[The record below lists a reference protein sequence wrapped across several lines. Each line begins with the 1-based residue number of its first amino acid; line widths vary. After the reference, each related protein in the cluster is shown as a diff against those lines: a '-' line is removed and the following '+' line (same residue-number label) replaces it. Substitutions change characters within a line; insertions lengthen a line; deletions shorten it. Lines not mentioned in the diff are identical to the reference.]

1 MKRHARLGLTQ
12 TALLTL
18 LLALPAQAQN
28 APEASAAPPADPA
41 AAGTPQTAPLQPPD
55 SILPDP
61 DKQKFFLTLTEAIDV
76 AQKQNHDILLAEERI
91 RDARLQI
98 TETGA
103 QGLPQLAATASY
115 GRQDPVT
122 AGQVTNVGAGGAA
135 GGGLTDNPQFA
146 AFLGTASVNTFQ
158 SNVTLSQTL
167 FAGFRIVDAVRLAN
181 VNVDMMLQALRQT
194 RQNVAFRVTNAY
206 FNALRAWQVVQ
217 IEEEALAQAREQIR
231 AAEVRLKAG
240 TGVRLDLL
248 QAQSQMLQIQ
258 QRLSQSVN
266 AYEKAKMQLN
276 QVMGRETD
284 YPVLLNNY
292 ATVAAYQL
300 DEAQSLQTALEN
312 RADLRQIRLQK
323 EISEMNAVIQG
334 RTLWPTISAQ
344 VRYSL
349 QDNAVVNGNSANI
362 QNLNYGLNMNWPI
375 FDGLAAQSK
384 VQRAENS
391 AQQAQ
396 INLNQKQ
403 QQVIL
408 DVRQAYMDVDEV
420 LEREQLALA
429 GVELAKENLRVARI
443 SYREGVGVMLDVIT
457 AQNNLQQ
464 AQNNLVT
471 ARFDLNIRRAALYQ
485 ALGLDIID
493 QLR

>member
-1 MKRHARLGLTQ
+1 MKRWQRLGSLSLGLMAFCIPAMADQ
-12 TALLTL
+12 T
-18 LLALPAQAQN
+18 
-28 APEASAAPPADPA
+28 EEIPA
-41 AAGTPQTAPLQPPD
+41 AQTTPLHAPGD
-55 SILPDP
+55 VFPDP
-61 DKQKFFLTLTEAIDV
+61 EKQKFFLTLTEAIDL
-76 AQKQNHDILLAEERI
+76 AQKQNHSILLAEERI
-91 RDARLQI
+91 LDARLQI

-103 QGLPQLAATASY
+103 QGLPRLEATAAY
-115 GRQDPVT
+115 GRQDPVS
-122 AGQVTNVGAGGAA
+122 AGQTTNVGAGAGM

-158 SNVTLSQTL
+158 SNITLSQTL
-167 FAGFRIVDAVRLAN
+167 FAGFRIVDAIRLAN
-181 VNVDMMLQALRQT
+181 VNVDLMQQALRQT
-194 RQNVAFRVTNAY
+194 QQNVAFQVTNAY
-206 FNALRAWQVVQ
+206 FHALRSWEVVR

-231 AAEVRLKAG
+231 AAEVRIKAG
-240 TGVRLDLL
+240 TGVKLDLL

-266 AYEKAKMQLN
+266 AYEKSKMQLN

-284 YPVLLNNY
+284 YPVLLNAY
-292 ATVAAYQL
+292 ATVASYQL
-300 DEAQSLQTALEN
+300 DETQSLNTAIEN
-312 RADLRQIRLQK
+312 RADLRQLRLQK

-344 VRYSL
+344 IRYSL
-349 QDNAVVNGNSANI
+349 QDNAVANGNSANI

-391 AQQAQ
+391 AQQAH
-396 INLNQKQ
+396 INLNQLQ

-408 DVRQAYMDVDEV
+408 EVRQAYMDLDEV

-429 GVELAKENLRVARI
+429 GVELATENLRVARI

-464 AQNNLVT
+464 AQNNLIN
-471 ARFDLNIRRAALYQ
+471 ARFDLNTRRAALYQ